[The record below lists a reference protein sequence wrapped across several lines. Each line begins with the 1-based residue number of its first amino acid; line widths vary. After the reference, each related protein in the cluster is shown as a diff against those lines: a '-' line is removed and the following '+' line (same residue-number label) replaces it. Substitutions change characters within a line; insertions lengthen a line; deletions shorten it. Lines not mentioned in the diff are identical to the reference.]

1 MLAKR
6 GVFIMKLVVTVSEVA
21 SLLSISLNHAYAMA
35 KSGQL
40 PTIRLGRRIMVP
52 VDALNQMLSQ
62 CKGAAKRAEEP
73 LQLN

>member
-1 MLAKR
+1 
-6 GVFIMKLVVTVSEVA
+6 
-21 SLLSISLNHAYAMA
+21 MA